1 MLQPHQRASRL
12 RVVTLA
18 STVALVAA
26 VPLAAAVA
34 GQDARLAAK
43 AFEAAQPRHGTA
55 GEPEREGER
64 LTVGESEDERR
75 KAGERERGAAG
86 ERGNDEREA
95 ARRGAAAPG
104 RPSSSCGPEIASPE
118 GVEARA
124 CVVTEG
130 EETWAR
136 AYYRNTTPGTLPA
149 LLTLR
154 GPEGRTTQV
163 RCTMAAAA
171 APGVCETPRGDGEEH
186 GKARAHEAYSAVAE
200 VVSADGRRRL
210 LRAASGS

>member
-34 GQDARLAAK
+34 GEDARLAAK
-43 AFEAAQPRHGTA
+43 AFEAAQPGHGIADEPERERGTA
-55 GEPEREGER
+55 GEPESER
-64 LTVGESEDERR
+64 G

-86 ERGNDEREA
+86 EREHDEDGT
-95 ARRGAAAPG
+95 ARRGAAGRG
-104 RPSSSCGPEIASPE
+104 RPSSSCGPEITSPE

-124 CVVTEG
+124 CVLTEG

-136 AYYRNTTPGTLPA
+136 AYYRNSTRGALPA
-149 LLTLR
+149 VLTLR
-154 GPEGRTTQV
+154 GPDGRTTRV
-163 RCTMAAAA
+163 RCTVAAAA
-171 APGVCETPRGDGEEH
+171 GRGVCETPRGDGEER
-186 GKARAHEAYSAVAE
+186 GKARAHETYSAVAE
-200 VVSADGRRRL
+200 VASADGRRRL
-210 LRAASGS
+210 LRADSDS

>member
-34 GQDARLAAK
+34 GEDARLAAK
-43 AFEAAQPRHGTA
+43 AFEAAQPRHETA
-55 GEPEREGER
+55 GEPEREPEP
-64 LTVGESEDERR
+64 EP
-75 KAGERERGAAG
+75 ERET
-86 ERGNDEREA
+86 
-95 ARRGAAAPG
+95 ARRGVGDPG
-104 RPSSSCGPEIASPE
+104 RPSSSCGPEITSPE

-124 CVVTEG
+124 CVVSEG

-136 AYYRNTTPGTLPA
+136 AYYRNTTRGALPA

-154 GPEGRTTQV
+154 GPEGRTTRV

-171 APGVCETPRGDGEEH
+171 GRGVCETPRGDGEER
-186 GKARAHEAYSAVAE
+186 GKAQAHETYSAVAE

-210 LRAASGS
+210 LRADSGS

>member
-34 GQDARLAAK
+34 GEDARLAAK
-43 AFEAAQPRHGTA
+43 AFEAAQPRHETA
-55 GEPEREGER
+55 GEPEPEPEPEPE
-64 LTVGESEDERR
+64 L
-75 KAGERERGAAG
+75 ERER
-86 ERGNDEREA
+86 EM
-95 ARRGAAAPG
+95 ARRGVGDPG
-104 RPSSSCGPEIASPE
+104 RPSSSCGPEITSPE

-124 CVVTEG
+124 CVVSEG

-136 AYYRNTTPGTLPA
+136 AYYRNTTRGALPA

-154 GPEGRTTQV
+154 GPEGRTTRV

-171 APGVCETPRGDGEEH
+171 GRGVCETPRGDGEER
-186 GKARAHEAYSAVAE
+186 GKAQAHETYSAVAE

-210 LRAASGS
+210 LRADSGS

>member
-34 GQDARLAAK
+34 GEDARLAAR

-55 GEPEREGER
+55 GDPARE
-64 LTVGESEDERR
+64 
-75 KAGERERGAAG
+75 KAGEQERDAAG
-86 ERGNDEREA
+86 GREQGEGE
-95 ARRGAAAPG
+95 ARRGEAPRRG
-104 RPSSSCGPEIASPE
+104 TAGQNRPSSSCGPEITSPE

-124 CVVTEG
+124 CVLTEG
-130 EETWAR
+130 EQTWAR
-136 AYYRNTTPGTLPA
+136 AYYRNSTRGALPA
-149 LLTLR
+149 VLTLR
-154 GPEGRTTQV
+154 GPDGRTTRV

-171 APGVCETPRGDGEEH
+171 GRGVCETPRGNGEER
-186 GKARAHEAYSAVAE
+186 GGARAHGAYSAVAE
-200 VVSADGRRRL
+200 VASADGKRRL
-210 LRAASGS
+210 LRADSGS